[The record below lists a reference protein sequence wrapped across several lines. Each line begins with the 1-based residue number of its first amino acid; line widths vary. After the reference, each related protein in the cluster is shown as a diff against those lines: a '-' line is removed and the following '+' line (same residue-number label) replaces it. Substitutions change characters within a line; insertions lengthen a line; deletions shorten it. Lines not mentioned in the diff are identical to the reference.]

1 MKKLLAIA
9 LSLVMLLG
17 AMPALTIPVSAAS
30 VGYYTYSV
38 SNGEATIT
46 DVSTSISGNITIPS
60 TLGGYPVTVIGE
72 DAFRGCSSL
81 TSVTIPD
88 SVTSIGSYA
97 FSGCTGL
104 TDVWYTGSEAER
116 SAITLVSNNSALL
129 ASTWHYNTCPDEH
142 TYSDERDGSCNLC
155 EWTRKPTTTTIK
167 APAATQPSDNTDTDT
182 DAEPLP
188 WGIIVGIAAAV
199 IIGAVVVIIIVKK
212 KK

>member
-1 MKKLLAIA
+1 M
-9 LSLVMLLG
+9 
-17 AMPALTIPVSAAS
+17 
-30 VGYYTYSV
+30 
-38 SNGEATIT
+38 
-46 DVSTSISGNITIPS
+46 TSI
-60 TLGGYPVTVIGE
+60 
-72 DAFRGCSSL
+72 
-81 TSVTIPD
+81 TIPD
-88 SVTSIGSYA
+88 SVTSIGDFA

-129 ASTWHYNTCPDEH
+129 AATWHYNTCPDEH

-155 EWTRKPTTTTIK
+155 EWTRKPTTTTTTTN
-167 APAATQPSDNTDTDT
+167 APAATQPRDNTNVDTDAEPTITTTTNAPTAMQPNNNTNADTDAEPTTTTTNAPTATQPSDNTDTDADT

-199 IIGAVVVIIIVKK
+199 IIGAVVVIIIIKK